1 MNVDDTR
8 NMIAVSFIKLL
19 DVCIMKLLFAL
30 IWKEMKCVEVLTSW
44 SKYPWFTING
54 CKYK

>member
-30 IWKEMKCVEVLTSW
+30 IWKEMKCVKVLTSW